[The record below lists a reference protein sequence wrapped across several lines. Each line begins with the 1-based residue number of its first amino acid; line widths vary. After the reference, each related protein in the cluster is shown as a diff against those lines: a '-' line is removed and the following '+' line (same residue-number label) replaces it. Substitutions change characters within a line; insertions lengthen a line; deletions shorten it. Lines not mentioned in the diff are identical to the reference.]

1 MKKYIAI
8 VAAVLCLFAS
18 QNGMAREISGYGAR
32 GIIALPSGNLSNVAG
47 TGIGGIGTL
56 LYEFDDNLVFSGS
69 VGFISM
75 GSKEVASSVFFSE
88 LNWDY
93 SYKIIPITT
102 GARYYLKPE
111 GEGLRPYVGGDI
123 GYYIYS
129 VSVEDANGVSVG
141 SVSGTS
147 NFGIAPAVGFQMGIL
162 DVQAN
167 YSLADFNY
175 LGLSVGVMLGKK

>member
-1 MKKYIAI
+1 MKKVIVI

-32 GIIALPSGNLSNVAG
+32 GIIALPSGNFGDFAG
-47 TGIGGIGTL
+47 TGIGGVGTL
-56 LYEFDDNLVFSGS
+56 LYEFEDNLVFSGS

-75 GSKEVASSVFFSE
+75 GGKTRSASVFFSD
-88 LNWDY
+88 WDY

-129 VSVEDANGVSVG
+129 VSVEDANGASVG